1 MSQNL
6 NVLCVSFGS
15 NCFCIISS
23 YLLATKW
30 SQFGVPSHGQL
41 AVSGTVTLSCRAWFR
56 EGSQGLALVKSQ
68 LRAGCAWLCC
78 QSHLAPGWDKARP
91 WPLLAV
97 LQCGERG
104 ECVSPPLWCPQ
115 ALAFPPALAL
125 QQTITPALPGAKPWP
140 GSASHCHLKPL
151 ATPAQ
156 LIPVTRHQVMF
167 WLSHIIYY
175 CLYWEYFGSERYLLE
190 LCIVPEWRNGHVLVI
205 GSVCCKSNKNI
216 SDEVESGMDWL

>member
-6 NVLCVSFGS
+6 NVLCVSLGS
-15 NCFCIISS
+15 NCFCIIS

-41 AVSGTVTLSCRAWFR
+41 AVSGTVTLSCRAWSR

-104 ECVSPPLWCPQ
+104 VCIPPPLVSP
-115 ALAFPPALAL
+115 A
-125 QQTITPALPGAKPWP
+125 WP
-140 GSASHCHLKPL
+140 FLRLRHCSKPL
-151 ATPAQ
+151 HQHYPEPSPDQAQ
-156 LIPVTRHQVMF
+156 PVTATSSHWQHQPSSSQSRDTRLCFDCRILLSLLGIF
-167 WLSHIIYY
+167 WFEEITLY
-175 CLYWEYFGSERYLLE
+175 CPGVKDWTS
-190 LCIVPEWRNGHVLVI
+190 LVI
-205 GSVCCKSNKNI
+205 GTVCCKSNKNI
-216 SDEVESGMDWL
+216 SDEVESGIDWL